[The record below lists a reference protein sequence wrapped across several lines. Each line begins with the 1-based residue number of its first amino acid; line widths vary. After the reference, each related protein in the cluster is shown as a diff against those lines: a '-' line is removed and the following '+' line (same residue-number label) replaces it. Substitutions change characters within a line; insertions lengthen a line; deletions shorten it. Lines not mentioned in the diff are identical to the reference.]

1 MPSLPPGAA
10 QAVLFD
16 LDDTLAPWQ
25 TVPHW
30 QWAWRP
36 RGPVLSERRVLAA
49 VHRSLHA
56 WDRRR
61 WQGLVGEAP
70 PADLAA
76 LRQHLVSTLH
86 AIAGH
91 SLPTEET
98 EAVVNRFLRPAGE
111 IETFPEVKPCL
122 VRLTE
127 LGLRVGTVTT
137 LPMEAAQHTLKR
149 TGLGEVPLLQ
159 AGESPVPGLPAPA
172 AFRQAAQALGA
183 KPSEILYVGDLFW
196 SDVRAAARVGFRTV
210 LVDRRDWAS
219 RVLARRIR
227 SLAEVPDLAL
237 QPGAEPAP
245 PEPEGSGPGEAP
257 PERDD
262 AAGPPG

>member
-1 MPSLPPGAA
+1 MPPLPPGAA
-10 QAVLFD
+10 PAVLFD
-16 LDDTLAPWQ
+16 LDDTLVPWQ

-49 VHRSLHA
+49 IHRSLHA

-61 WQGLVGEAP
+61 WQGLVGETP

-76 LRQHLVSTLH
+76 HRQHLVATLH

-91 SLPTEET
+91 PLPTEET

-111 IETFPEVKPCL
+111 IEAFADVRPCL
-122 VRLTE
+122 GRLAQE
-127 LGLRVGTVTT
+127 GIRIGAVTA
-137 LPMEAAQHTLKR
+137 LPAEAAQHALR
-149 TGLGEVPLLQ
+149 RAGLADVSLLQ
-159 AGESPVPGLPAPA
+159 TGESPLPGLPAPG
-172 AFRQAAQALGA
+172 AFRAAAQSLGH
-183 KPSEILYVGDLFW
+183 KPAEILYVGDLFW

-210 LVDRRDWAS
+210 LLDRREWAA

-227 SLAEVPDLAL
+227 SLSEVPDLAL
-237 QPGAEPAP
+237 HPPAETAP
-245 PEPEGSGPGEAP
+245 TEPDGPGPEAS
-257 PERDD
+257 
-262 AAGPPG
+262 PPGGPGPSDGTP